1 MRESVQANALHLRQ
15 VLAVSAVA
23 VALAAAI
30 IGALSGHGESGLAIA
45 IATASGGATD
55 ALQPIADRLPLGYA
69 FAAGMAAA
77 VNPCGF
83 ALLPTYLGLYLGTTT
98 KRADSHWHGAS
109 IVGRALLVGA
119 SMTLAFVGLF
129 GAMGLVLS
137 VGSSVVGPALP
148 WVSLSVGCVLVLIG
162 GFMLGGGRLTFSGV
176 EQAAGG
182 IGGAAASISVV
193 GYAAYGLA
201 FALSSLGCTLPL
213 FLAVVGSALASGGVP
228 GGLLEFLLYA
238 LGMGL
243 VVTVLTVSVAMFGL
257 ALVRRVR
264 RLGRYLEPL
273 SAFLLLVTGAYVV
286 YYWLS
291 AGGLLG

>member
-1 MRESVQANALHLRQ
+1 MHESVQAKGLHLRQ
-15 VLAVSAVA
+15 VLAVSAVV
-23 VALAAAI
+23 VALAAATF
-30 IGALSGHGESGLAIA
+30 GALWGRDESGLAIA
-45 IATASGGATD
+45 IATASGGTTD
-55 ALQPIADRLPLGYA
+55 ALQPISDRLPLGYA
-69 FAAGMAAA
+69 FAAGMAAT

-98 KRADSHWHGAS
+98 NRAHGQWHGAS
-109 IVGRALLVGA
+109 IVGRALLVSA

-137 VGSSVVGPALP
+137 VGSSVVGPVLP
-148 WVSLSVGCVLVLIG
+148 WVSLSVGFVLVLIG
-162 GFMLGGGRLTFSGV
+162 GFMLGGGRLSFSGV

-182 IGGAAASISVV
+182 MGGAAASISVM

-213 FLAVVGSALASGGVP
+213 FLAVVGSALASGGVL

-243 VVTVLTVSVAMFGL
+243 VVTVLTVSVAIFGL

>member
-1 MRESVQANALHLRQ
+1 MHESVQANGLHLRQ
-15 VLAVSAVA
+15 VLAVSAVV

-30 IGALSGHGESGLAIA
+30 FGALSGRDESGLAIA
-45 IATASGGATD
+45 IATASGGTTD
-55 ALQPIADRLPLGYA
+55 ALQPISDRLPLGYA

-98 KRADSHWHGAS
+98 KRADSQWHGAS
-109 IVGRALLVGA
+109 VVGRALLVSA

-137 VGSSVVGPALP
+137 VGSSVVGPVLP
-148 WVSLSVGCVLVLIG
+148 WVSLSVGFVLVLIG
-162 GFMLGGGRLTFSGV
+162 GFMLGGGRLGFSGV

-182 IGGAAASISVV
+182 IGGAAASISVM

-213 FLAVVGSALASGGVP
+213 FLAVVGSALASGGVL